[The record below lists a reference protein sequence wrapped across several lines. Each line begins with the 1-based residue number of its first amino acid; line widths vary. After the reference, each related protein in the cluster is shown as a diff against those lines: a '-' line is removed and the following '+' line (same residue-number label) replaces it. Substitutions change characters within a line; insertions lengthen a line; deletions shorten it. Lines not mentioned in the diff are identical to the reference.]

1 MAGITATA
9 DIDIEAPAGRVWR
22 ALTDPDEISRY
33 FFNTKVETDWKPG
46 SRIVWKGE
54 WEGKAYEDK
63 GEVLEVEPERL
74 LSMTHYSPMTGQPDV
89 PESYHTL
96 RFTLSGDGDTTHVE
110 LTQDNNADDAEAERS
125 ATNWRTMLDGLKRT
139 VEAGS

>member
-9 DIDIEAPAGRVWR
+9 DVDIEAPAGRVWR
-22 ALTDPDEISRY
+22 ALTDPEEISQY
-33 FFNTKVETDWKPG
+33 FFGTKVDTDWKPG
-46 SRIVWKGE
+46 SRIVWQGE
-54 WEGKAYEDK
+54 WEGKKYEDK

-96 RFTLSGDGDTTHVE
+96 TFRLSGSDGGTHVE

-125 ATNWRTMLDGLKRT
+125 ATNWRTLLDALKKT